1 MIERRRQIQVA
12 LQLAGDIL
20 ATAAAVLVAYWVRFE
35 IPIHPITKGLPPFDM
50 YLRLIPITAVMWPT
64 VFYFQGLYQH
74 RRLRSRFDEL
84 LRVVLA
90 VMLAT
95 VLLTAFL
102 TFYRPSDFTY
112 SRLFLP
118 IFAAIDAIMV
128 SVTRWLISDVLRRI
142 RRSGGNLQKVL
153 VIGAGELGKR
163 LVESLQAHREY
174 GFSIVGFLDDDPGK
188 QQRKI
193 HGVPVLGT
201 TQDLEAIAGGQRIDQ
216 VMIALPM
223 AAHHR
228 VVQLI
233 RRCGQLLVEIKV
245 VPDLLQYYVVRAGT
259 EDLDGLPIINLTQI
273 PLEGWNQIVKRI
285 FDVSGATALLC
296 AVGWLFPIVAWLIRR
311 EDEGPVFYSQVRMG
325 MDGRSFKLYKFRS
338 MRMDDDDDGQ
348 GKWTRTDDPR
358 VTRVGAVLRRY
369 NIDELPQLFNVIRG
383 DMSLVGPRPEQ
394 PEFVDRFKERYPEYQ
409 ARHRV
414 RSGLTGWAQV
424 NGLRGDTSIRQR
436 VVHDLYY
443 IENWSLALDLK
454 ILWRTFRLAV
464 HEARGLT
471 P

>member
-1 MIERRRQIQVA
+1 MIQRRRQIQVA
-12 LQLAGDIL
+12 LQLLGDVV
-20 ATAAAVLVAYWVRFE
+20 ATALAVLVAYWLRFE
-35 IPIHPITKGLPPFDM
+35 VQVHPVTKGTPPLEM
-50 YLRLIPITAVMWPT
+50 YLQLIPVTAILWPA
-64 VFYFQGLYQH
+64 VFYFQGLYQT

-95 VLLTAFL
+95 ILLTAFL
-102 TFYRPSDFTY
+102 TFYRPSGSTY

-118 IFAAIDAIMV
+118 IFAAVDAV
-128 SVTRWLISDVLRRI
+128 FVAFSRWLISDVLRRI
-142 RRSGGNLQKVL
+142 RRSGGNLQTVL
-153 VIGAGELGKR
+153 VVGAGELGRR
-163 LVESLQAHREY
+163 LVTSLQAHREY
-174 GFSIVGFLDDDPGK
+174 GFSVAGFLDDDPGK
-188 QQRKI
+188 QQRDI
-193 HGVPVLGT
+193 QGVPVLGT
-201 TQDLEAIAGGQRIDQ
+201 TNDLEAVVAERRIDQ
-216 VMIALPM
+216 VMIALPLS
-223 AAHHR
+223 AHHR
-228 VVQLI
+228 TVQLI

-273 PLEGWNQIVKRI
+273 PLHGWNQVVKRS
-285 FDVSGATALLC
+285 FDLAGAACLLL
-296 AVGWLFPIVAWLIRR
+296 AVGWMFPIIAWLIKR
-311 EDEGPVFYSQVRMG
+311 EDGGPAFYSQIRTG
-325 MDGRSFKLYKFRS
+325 MDGRAFKLHKFRS
-338 MRMDDDDDGQ
+338 MRIDGDGNGQ

-369 NIDELPQLFNVIRG
+369 NLDELPQLVNVLKG

-394 PEFVDRFKERYPEYQ
+394 PEFVERFRSRYPEYQ

-414 RSGLTGWAQV
+414 RAGITGWAQV

-454 ILWRTFRLAV
+454 ILWRTLRLALQ
-464 HEARGLT
+464 EARG
-471 P
+471 